1 MNWDDLKVFLEVA
14 RSETLAM
21 ASKRLNIDPSTVSRR
36 IHKLENEL
44 GTQLFDR
51 SVTGHQLTEHGHE
64 LLTTALDI
72 EKKTV
77 ATLDILQGK
86 NLEDKGNIRIGTT
99 DAFGSYFITEQLT
112 SFHQQHKQIS
122 IDLLPLQR
130 LVKLTQYEA
139 DLAVTVEK
147 PENKSLVVT
156 KLCDYRLKMYASKEY
171 LAQHGGMSCLSQL
184 SNHAMIG
191 YVDDLIFSDQLCYL
205 DRYLDRYLEKV
216 KPVFRSTSVIAQYK
230 AVENGLGLAILPCFL
245 ASKSENLVPVLENDI
260 NIIRSFWMAAP
271 VERKRLARVE
281 KLWQHLKLTTQQAE
295 ALLLGQ

>member
-14 RSETLAM
+14 RSETLTM

-51 SVTGHQLTEHGHE
+51 SVTGHLLTEHGHE
-64 LLTTALDI
+64 LLTTALEI
-72 EKKTV
+72 EQKTV

-86 NLEDKGNIRIGTT
+86 NLENKGNIRIGTT

-112 SFHQQHKQIS
+112 AFHNTHKYIS

-139 DLAVTVEK
+139 DLAVTIEK

-156 KLCDYRLKMYASKEY
+156 KLCDYRLKMYASKDY
-171 LAQHGGMSCLSQL
+171 LEKNTDINCLSDL
-184 SNHAMIG
+184 SNHATIG
-191 YVDDLIFSDQLCYL
+191 YVDDLIFSDQLC
-205 DRYLDRYLEKV
+205 YLDRYLEKV

-230 AVENGLGLAILPCFL
+230 AVQNGLGLAILPCFL
-245 ASKSENLVPVLENDI
+245 ASNANNLVPVLENEI

-271 VERKRLARVE
+271 IERKRLARVN
-281 KLWQHLKLTTQQAE
+281 KLWQHLKEATLQAKP
-295 ALLLGQ
+295 LLLGQ